1 MLTRYELS
9 PQELMLLNSEMR
21 PREKSL
27 GLAYLMLIGG
37 HLGVHRFYLKRT
49 ATAIVQLILFLIA
62 ALGYIVMMV
71 TTAGFDEANATPGV
85 IVGLILFFGAAAPL
99 FVWVVVDLFLIPG
112 MVRGMNAQIEGE
124 IMQQLEWIR
133 NNPQAQ
139 RNNYGGQPPQGAP
152 HQPYPPQPPYP
163 QG

>member
-49 ATAIVQLILFLIA
+49 ATAIVQLVLFLIA
-62 ALGYIVMMV
+62 ALGYIVMV
-71 TTAGFDEANATPGV
+71 TTSGFGEGEVGIGTV
-85 IVGLILFFGAAAPL
+85 IGLILFFVAGAPL
-99 FVWVVVDLFLIPG
+99 FVWVIVDLFLIPG
-112 MVRGMNAQIEGE
+112 MVRGLNAQIEGE

-139 RNNYGGQPPQGAP
+139 RGNYGGQPPQGAP

>member
-49 ATAIVQLILFLIA
+49 ATAIVQLVLFLIA
-62 ALGYIVMMV
+62 ALGYIVMV
-71 TTAGFDEANATPGV
+71 TTSGFGEDEFNAGT
-85 IVGLILFFGAAAPL
+85 IVGLILFFVAGAPL
-99 FVWVVVDLFLIPG
+99 FVWVIVDLFLIPG
-112 MVRGMNAQIEGE
+112 MVRGMNAQLEHE
-124 IMQQLEWIR
+124 IIQQLEWLR
-133 NNPQAQ
+133 HNPQAP
-139 RNNYGGQPPQGAP
+139 RGNYGGQPQGAP

>member
-49 ATAIVQLILFLIA
+49 ATAIVQLVLFLIA
-62 ALGYIVMMV
+62 ALGYIVMV
-71 TTAGFDEANATPGV
+71 TTSGFGEDEFNAGT
-85 IVGLILFFGAAAPL
+85 IVGLILFFVAGAPL
-99 FVWVVVDLFLIPG
+99 FVWVIVDLFLIPG
-112 MVRGMNAQIEGE
+112 MVRGLNAELEHE
-124 IMQQLEWIR
+124 IIQQLEWLR
-133 NNPQAQ
+133 HNPQAP
-139 RNNYGGQPPQGAP
+139 RGNYGGQPQGAP

>member
-49 ATAIVQLILFLIA
+49 ATAIVQLVLFLIA
-62 ALGYIVMMV
+62 ALGYMVMLV
-71 TTAGFDEANATPGV
+71 STAGFEEAHATPGV

-99 FVWVVVDLFLIPG
+99 FIWVVVDLFLIPG
-112 MVRGMNAQIEGE
+112 MVRGMNAQLEHE
-124 IMQQLEWIR
+124 IIQQLEWLR
-133 NNPQAQ
+133 HNPQAP
-139 RNNYGGQPPQGAP
+139 RGNYGGQPQGAP

>member
-49 ATAIVQLILFLIA
+49 ATAIVQLVLFLIA
-62 ALGYIVMMV
+62 ALGYIVMV
-71 TTAGFDEANATPGV
+71 TTSGFGEGEVGIGTV
-85 IVGLILFFGAAAPL
+85 IGLILFFVAGAPL
-99 FVWVVVDLFLIPG
+99 FVWVIVDLFLIPG

-139 RNNYGGQPPQGAP
+139 RNNYGGQPTQGAP

>member
-37 HLGVHRFYLKRT
+37 HLGVHRFYLKRIGT
-49 ATAIVQLILFLIA
+49 GIAQLALFLLASFSYFLFIVTSGGFESSDFIGFAVFSLVLFLI
-62 ALGYIVMMV
+62 
-71 TTAGFDEANATPGV
+71 TAGT
-85 IVGLILFFGAAAPL
+85 L
-99 FVWVVVDLFLIPG
+99 FVWIVVDLFLIPR
-112 MVRGMNAQIEGE
+112 MIRGLNAQLEE
-124 IMQQLEWIR
+124 EVLKQLEWLR
-133 NNPQAQ
+133 YNPQTPHGGHQ
-139 RNNYGGQPPQGAP
+139 GQPAGAP

-163 QG
+163 QR